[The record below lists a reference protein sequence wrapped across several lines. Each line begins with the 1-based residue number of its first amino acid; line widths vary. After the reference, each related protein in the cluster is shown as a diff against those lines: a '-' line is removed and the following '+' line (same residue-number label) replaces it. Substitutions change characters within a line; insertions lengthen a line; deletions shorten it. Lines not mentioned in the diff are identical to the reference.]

1 MKLEDAKALAELW
14 IEFHKL
20 TNGWSFKFDNAKCRF
35 GLCSFRKKT
44 ISLSRHLVE
53 LNSESEVEETILHEI
68 AHALVGPRHGHDLV
82 WKKKALAIGC
92 NGKRCYDL
100 GVVVPKSKYI
110 LTCLNCGGIFE
121 CNRKPIQS
129 IACSKCCKHFN
140 FGRYDPRFIL
150 EVKLNVN

>member
-14 IEFHKL
+14 MEFHGLAKSWL
-20 TNGWSFKFDNAKCRF
+20 FEFDNAKRRF

-44 ISLSRHLVE
+44 ISLSRHLIE

-100 GVVVPKSKYI
+100 GVVEPKSKYLLI
-110 LTCLNCGGIFE
+110 CSNCGEISKR
-121 CNRKPIQS
+121 NRKPIQS
-129 IACSKCCKHFN
+129 TACGRCCKHFN
-140 FGRYDPRFIL
+140 FGRYDSRFIL